1 MPFLEFPSNWPVFPD
16 KDQLA
21 DFLEFYSRTLD
32 LQIWLGTEFQSAQY
46 DDKLGRWTIEAI
58 GNNGERRRL
67 RPRHLIYA
75 GNAHVLKYPIIPTF
89 QGQDEFK
96 GLLYHATD
104 HTDAAAMP
112 NIHGKKVVVIGS
124 ATTAHDICQDFVE
137 AGADVTMIQRN
148 STFVLSTE
156 AAAQIAVPPPEEGL
170 SFDDYILGLQSL
182 PTFVLLG
189 MMSGVTA
196 RMLQHDGQLIE
207 ALDKTEF
214 LVAKGEDGQSFFSRG
229 VMRRGGFY
237 VNEGASDNIASG
249 KIKVMQ
255 CTQGVKHLT
264 ATGLV
269 LADDRSTDADIIVL
283 ATSWKMFEDV
293 KKEIMGETVARCTNR
308 TWGVDEE
315 GEQGSVSIHNLPGSL
330 HSNLL
335 IQKVYRPT
343 GHPGF
348 WVAISNFIGSKI
360 GAPLLA
366 LQIKAR
372 EEGIVF

>member
-32 LQIWLGTEFQSAQY
+32 LQIWLGTVFKSAQY
-46 DDKLGRWTIEAI
+46 DDKVGRWTIEAI
-58 GNNGERRRL
+58 SNDGGRRRL

-89 QGQDEFK
+89 PGQGEFK

-104 HTDAAAMP
+104 HTDAATIP
-112 NIHGKKVVVIGS
+112 NIQGKKVVVIGS

-148 STFVLSTE
+148 STFVMSTE
-156 AAAQIAVPPPEEGL
+156 AAAQI
-170 SFDDYILGLQSL
+170 DDYILGLQSL

-189 MMSGVTA
+189 IMSGVTA
-196 RMLQHDGQLIE
+196 RMLQYDNGLIE

-229 VMRRGGFY
+229 ITRRGGFY

-249 KIKVMQ
+249 RIKVMQ
-255 CTQGVKHLT
+255 CMQGVKHLT
-264 ATGLV
+264 ETGLV

-283 ATSWKMFEDV
+283 ATGWKMFEDV
-293 KKEIMGETVARCTNR
+293 KKEIMGDNVARYTNR

-315 GEQGSVSIHNLPGSL
+315 GEQGSVSIHTYLGSL

-335 IQKVYRPT
+335 I
-343 GHPGF
+343 
-348 WVAISNFIGSKI
+348 
-360 GAPLLA
+360 
-366 LQIKAR
+366 
-372 EEGIVF
+372 